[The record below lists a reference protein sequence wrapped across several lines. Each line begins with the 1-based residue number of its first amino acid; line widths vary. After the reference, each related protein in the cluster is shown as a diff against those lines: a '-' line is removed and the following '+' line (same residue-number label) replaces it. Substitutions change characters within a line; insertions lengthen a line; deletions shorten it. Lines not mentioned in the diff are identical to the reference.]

1 LLILNLDLVNNFEK
15 IVSLCQNSNFGKKL
29 PHAFY
34 IHLQAL
40 PFLDPLLQE
49 YEKCAR
55 NIYPYL
61 QESTLV
67 KFNLKEPKIS
77 YLFYPDFDL
86 QPHPSI
92 HKSII
97 VNLLPKKVNIRVY
110 SSYDNPP
117 ILHRKETFVTPD
129 YPLWEKFA
137 HLTKVEEELGL
148 LDNAHFIGT
157 QNEWHKLLQA
167 HGLDFEDHFLISPL
181 ARAKNKV
188 TIDRHKA
195 ALVRNDL
202 SVPVKIAMRAGLF
215 APQSTFFDYGCGHGG
230 DLERIAQQGYQSSGW
245 DPFYRPDSPLVE
257 ADIVNLGYVINVI
270 ENVAERREALLKAYQ
285 LTRQVLIVSAQVLI
299 HHRQRGLV
307 AYGDGIITERNT
319 FQKYYQQEELKTYI
333 DGVLKTDSIPIGLGI
348 YLVFRSPALA
358 HNFRVSRIHSKVRAP
373 RILLPL
379 KKFEDYQEL
388 LTPLMKFYTERGRL
402 PLKGEYCQE
411 SELKR
416 EFGTFKRAFKVILQV
431 TQPEEWEAIAD
442 KRRQEILIYLALSHF
457 TGRPT
462 MRKLPTSLKNDIRV
476 LFGNYQAACFLADE
490 MLLSLRNLDLIKT
503 LCQQSNIGI
512 ILKNAFFIHLSALE
526 SLPALLR
533 LFEGCASRT
542 IGRLENANVIKFHLN
557 IPKISYLYYPHFDEQ
572 QYPRLETSMQIDL
585 RDLQVRYRDFY
596 HCHNPPLLDE
606 KEKLVT
612 PEYSFSPQS

>member
-1 LLILNLDLVNNFEK
+1 
-15 IVSLCQNSNFGKKL
+15 
-29 PHAFY
+29 
-34 IHLQAL
+34 
-40 PFLDPLLQE
+40 
-49 YEKCAR
+49 
-55 NIYPYL
+55 
-61 QESTLV
+61 
-67 KFNLKEPKIS
+67 
-77 YLFYPDFDL
+77 
-86 QPHPSI
+86 
-92 HKSII
+92 
-97 VNLLPKKVNIRVY
+97 
-110 SSYDNPP
+110 
-117 ILHRKETFVTPD
+117 
-129 YPLWEKFA
+129 
-137 HLTKVEEELGL
+137 
-148 LDNAHFIGT
+148 
-157 QNEWHKLLQA
+157 
-167 HGLDFEDHFLISPL
+167 
-181 ARAKNKV
+181 
-188 TIDRHKA
+188 
-195 ALVRNDL
+195 
-202 SVPVKIAMRAGLF
+202 
-215 APQSTFFDYGCGHGG
+215 
-230 DLERIAQQGYQSSGW
+230 
-245 DPFYRPDSPLVE
+245 
-257 ADIVNLGYVINVI
+257 
-270 ENVAERREALLKAYQ
+270 
-285 LTRQVLIVSAQVLI
+285 
-299 HHRQRGLV
+299 
-307 AYGDGIITERNT
+307 
-319 FQKYYQQEELKTYI
+319 
-333 DGVLKTDSIPIGLGI
+333 
-348 YLVFRSPALA
+348 
-358 HNFRVSRIHSKVRAP
+358 
-373 RILLPL
+373 LLPL

-411 SELKR
+411 AELKR